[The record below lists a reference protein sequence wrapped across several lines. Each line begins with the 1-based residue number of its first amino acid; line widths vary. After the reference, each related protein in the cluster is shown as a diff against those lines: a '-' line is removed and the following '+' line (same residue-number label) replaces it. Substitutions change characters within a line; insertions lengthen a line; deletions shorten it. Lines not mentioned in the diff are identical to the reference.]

1 MHLMAVKAPL
11 AEAHPWL
18 PHALHDAFAESQRL
32 SRRRLHD
39 SATLAFGLPWLV
51 QHVEDTERLLGK
63 DFWSTGF
70 RANRTMF
77 GNLIRYMR
85 DEGLLRADIAP
96 EDLFPPSLL
105 ET

>member
-1 MHLMAVKAPL
+1 M
-11 AEAHPWL
+11 
-18 PHALHDAFAESQRL
+18 
-32 SRRRLHD
+32 
-39 SATLAFGLPWLV
+39 

-63 DFWSTGF
+63 DLWSTGF

-77 GNLIRYMR
+77 RTLIRYMR